1 MNADNTNNLIKL
13 ACLWE
18 ATVPKPGNVHPGAA
32 FSDTN
37 YDDFVQSAHA
47 IASVFTETADQT
59 VGELVL
65 AAVKATRQAVGKNT
79 NLGIILV
86 LAPMAKG
93 GNQSEV
99 ASVLQALTIRDAELV
114 YEAIR
119 FAQPG
124 GLGKA
129 DSQDVHEKP
138 TVTLLEAMQLAADRD
153 LIARQYVNSFADV
166 YGLLLPELENTFQ
179 QTDNLPRSIQRA
191 FLVGLATLGDTLIA
205 RKCGNAV
212 MHEAQ
217 QQAHAVLQRGWPVT
231 QAGQQACDDLD
242 RWLRADGHRRNPGTM
257 ADLMAGAIYL
267 ALRKGSIPVRFP

>member
-1 MNADNTNNLIKL
+1 MHADRNIKLIEL

-37 YDDFVQSAHA
+37 YDDFLQSAQA
-47 IASVFTETADQT
+47 IAPVFTHAEHNSL
-59 VGELVL
+59 GELVL
-65 AAVKATRQAVGKNT
+65 EAVKATRQAVGKNT

-86 LAPMAKG
+86 LAPLVKG
-93 GNQSEV
+93 GNQIEV
-99 ASVLQALTIRDAELV
+99 ASVLHSLTVHDAELV

-119 FAQPG
+119 LVQPG

-129 DSQDVHEKP
+129 DSQDVHQKP

-153 LIARQYVNSFADV
+153 LIARQYVRCFADV
-166 YGLLLPELENTFQ
+166 FGLLLPELEMTYQ
-179 QTDNLPRSIQRA
+179 QTADLSLSIQRA

-205 RKCGNAV
+205 RKCGEGV
-212 MHEAQ
+212 MKDAQ
-217 QQAHAVLQRGWPVT
+217 QKAQAVLDAGWPGT
-231 QAGQQACDDLD
+231 HAGQQAFGDLD

-257 ADLMAGAIYL
+257 ADLTAGAIYL
-267 ALRKGSIPVRFP
+267 ALRKGSIPIRFP